1 MNGGGTNPIVWAL
14 IPHSLEGDR
23 LTAATYDNERT
34 KSELAAS
41 FAALELPWVWQPV
54 VLGSM
59 ADVIEQVTASGAR
72 RPTVAFNFCDG
83 LDRDGTPGLSL
94 VKELAKAGVPFTGS
108 DARFYE
114 TSTYKIRMKQLFA
127 VHGVETAPWEVLPR
141 TGRLRGV
148 CARLGAPLM
157 VKPDVSC
164 ASCGITLRSKVCSDA
179 ELEARRD
186 ELRTRDMVNL
196 LLESDIYTER
206 YLAGDEYTVF
216 VGGFR
221 DDPDHIWTLPPARR
235 RFAASIPEAE
245 RFLTYDRYWGYFREE
260 STPDAG
266 EPFYR
271 YELVAGDLREELVDL
286 AKRAYCAADGFGYAR
301 VDVRR
306 DTVNGRLSVLE
317 VNANCGLSGDN
328 ETSTG
333 WILQL
338 MGWHFPGLLRRII
351 DQTLQRAQ
359 S

>member
-1 MNGGGTNPIVWAL
+1 MNAGGTNPMVWAL

-34 KSELAAS
+34 KSELAAT
-41 FAALELPWVWQPV
+41 FASLGLPWVWQPV

-59 ADVIEQVTASGAR
+59 ADVIEQLTASVAR

-83 LDRDGTPGLSL
+83 LDRDGAPGLSF
-94 VKELAKAGVPFTGS
+94 VRELAKAGVPFTGS

-114 TSTYKIRMKQLFA
+114 TSTYKLRMKQLFA
-127 VHGVETAPWEVLPR
+127 AHGVETAPWEGLPR
-141 TGRLRGV
+141 TGPLSGV
-148 CARLGAPLM
+148 CARLGVPLI

-186 ELRTRDMVNL
+186 ELRTRVMGNL
-196 LLESDIYTER
+196 LLESDIFAER
-206 YLAGDEYTVF
+206 YLAGEEYTVF

-221 DDPDHIWTLPPARR
+221 DDPERLWTLPPAQRC
-235 RFAASIPEAE
+235 FAPSVPEAE
-245 RFLTYDRYWGYFREE
+245 RFLTYDRYWGYYREE
-260 STPDAG
+260 SAPDAG

-271 YELVAGDLREELVDL
+271 YVLVEGDLREELVEL
-286 AKRAYCAADGFGYAR
+286 AKRAYCATDGYGYAR
-301 VDVRR
+301 VDIRR

-317 VNANCGLSGDN
+317 VNANCGLSGDH

-351 DQTLQRAQ
+351 DQTLQRA
-359 S
+359 